1 MVAHSLFKQERPYLE
16 VDTMKKLISTLLAVV
31 VALALVPSISLAQHQ
46 HGATKGEA
54 MKMDTK
60 EVLVEGVKVVF
71 QIMTNEEHK
80 KMLVDMKSKE
90 QPEAGTTHNIA
101 VTLVDEKSHKE
112 VTNAEISMKVIDPAD
127 KSQIKAL
134 NADTMMKYYNA
145 YFNLSQKGKYQVL
158 IVFKIGDRK
167 SNAGIYYEVK

>member
-1 MVAHSLFKQERPYLE
+1 
-16 VDTMKKLISTLLAVV
+16 MKKLILTLISVV
-31 VALALVPSISLAQHQ
+31 VALVFLPSIYLAQHQ
-46 HGATKGEA
+46 HGAAMGEA

-80 KMLVDMKSKE
+80 KMLVDMKMKE
-90 QPEAGTTHNIA
+90 EPEAGTTHNIA

-112 VTNAEISMKVIDPAD
+112 VTNAEINMKVIDPEA

-134 NADTMMKYYNA
+134 KADTMMKYYNA

-158 IVFKIGDRK
+158 IVFKVGDKK
-167 SNAGIYYEVK
+167 SNAGMYYEVK

>member
-1 MVAHSLFKQERPYLE
+1 
-16 VDTMKKLISTLLAVV
+16 MKKLLLILLTVV
-31 VALALVPSISLAQHQ
+31 VALALLPSISLAQHQ
-46 HGATKGEA
+46 HGAAMGEA

-80 KMLVDMKSKE
+80 KMLADMKMKE
-90 QPEAGTTHNIA
+90 EPEAGTTHNIA
-101 VTLVDEKSHKE
+101 VTLMDEKNHKE
-112 VTNAEISMKVIDPAD
+112 VTNAEVNMKVIDPAE

-134 NADTMMKYYNA
+134 KADTMMKYYNN

-158 IVFKIGDRK
+158 IVFKVGDKK